1 MPVAP
6 VTNVRYVYDRDFCC
20 QNHFYHHH
28 HHHVP
33 ECFMKTPKML
43 KTWQLWTQGSNPSEW
58 CNMMLWQI
66 YKRSSE
72 LSPIRSGA
80 PWNPA
85 KVQQHLAPC
94 ASPHIPLL
102 PCCTNP
108 GVFPPSHILF
118 NLGTTYFDQNSLGE
132 CFSDLAHKSP
142 ELQEEF
148 LYNAETQVET
158 HPPH

>member
-1 MPVAP
+1 
-6 VTNVRYVYDRDFCC
+6 
-20 QNHFYHHH
+20 
-28 HHHVP
+28 
-33 ECFMKTPKML
+33 ML

-58 CNMMLWQI
+58 SNMMLWQI

-72 LSPIRSGA
+72 LSPICSGA

-148 LYNAETQVET
+148 LYNAETQVEA
-158 HPPH
+158 HPPHKLFWYFSHNTGNINHEMHFLGFDLSFWYFLLLDVRH

>member
-1 MPVAP
+1 
-6 VTNVRYVYDRDFCC
+6 
-20 QNHFYHHH
+20 
-28 HHHVP
+28 
-33 ECFMKTPKML
+33 ML
-43 KTWQLWTQGSNPSEW
+43 KTWQLGTLGSNPSEW
-58 CNMMLWQI
+58 SNMMLWPI

-72 LSPIRSGA
+72 LSPIPSGA

-108 GVFPPSHILF
+108 GALPPSHFLYH
-118 NLGTTYFDQNSLGE
+118 LGTTYLDQNSLGE

-148 LYNAETQVET
+148 LYNAETQVELRRIFLINFPDISVT
-158 HPPH
+158 TQETWIIRCIFGVWFVFLVPPPPWCKAKS